1 VRRLLL
7 ALALGACLAALAATT
22 AASSATGTRWLQI
35 RFTGPGGRR
44 DRLVVGLPSWYG
56 PRDDPPLPLVIS
68 PHSRGLTPWQ
78 EARRWGDLPGRFGI
92 AVVNTGLHGRVIP
105 RRSWAWPP
113 DIAEMADLPGLLP
126 RFLPY
131 LRIDPNRIYAA
142 GDSMGGQET
151 LMLVAR
157 RPDLFA
163 AAVAADPVTNFAR
176 RWYQFPASGESSGEQ
191 SAATLEVGATPRRA
205 RWLYVRRSPL
215 FFARTFAFSGVPIQ
229 LWWNPQDTVVIRE
242 GSTQTGD
249 FYRAV
254 KRLNSQAPLVARLDH
269 TMHGWS
275 FKYDHQLPE
284 MVRFLLTH
292 SRHGP
297 PATGFAYASWEPRAT
312 IWGWHVHALDPDH
325 GLWSMWNVTRR
336 GLVADSPAGLVIEP
350 PGGRAVAVPPGLHDV
365 DLVSRLLLLPRS
377 AAGRRSAAD
386 VAAQAPSAGRA
397 TSPAGSRRGSPGSRP
412 RA

>member
-1 VRRLLL
+1 MQRPAL
-7 ALALGACLAALAATT
+7 ALALLAALSGAT
-22 AASSATGTRWLQI
+22 AAHAASGTRWIQV
-35 RFTGPGGRR
+35 RFTGPGHGR
-44 DRLVVGLPSWYG
+44 DRVVVGLPAWYG
-56 PRDDPPLPLVIS
+56 PRDHPPLPLVIS

-78 EARRWGDLPGRFGI
+78 EARRWGDLPGRFRI
-92 AVVNTGLHGRVIP
+92 VVVNTGLHGRVIP

-113 DIAEMADLPGLLP
+113 DIAEMADLPRLLP

-131 LRIDPNRIYAA
+131 LRIDPKRVYAA

-176 RWYQFPASGESSGEQ
+176 RWYQFPISGESWGEQ
-191 SAATLEVGATPRRA
+191 AAATREVGGTPRRA

-215 FFARTFAFSGVPIQ
+215 FFARTFAFSGVPLQ
-229 LWWNPQDTVVIRE
+229 LWWNPKDTVVIAE
-242 GSTQTGD
+242 GSAQTGD

-254 KRLNSQAPLVARLDH
+254 KRLNPRAPVVARLDH

-284 MVRFLLTH
+284 MVRFLLAH
-292 SRHGP
+292 RRHRP
-297 PATGFAYASWEPRAT
+297 PAGGFAYASWEPRAT
-312 IWGWHVHALDPDH
+312 IWGWSVRALDPDH
-325 GLWSMWNVTRR
+325 GVWSIWNVTRR
-336 GLVADSPAGLVIEP
+336 GLAADSPAGLVIEP
-350 PGGRAVAVPPGLHDV
+350 PGGGAVAVPPGRQQIA
-365 DLVSRLLLLPRS
+365 LVSRLRRPLRS
-377 AAGRRSAAD
+377 PAGTRSAAD
-386 VAAQAPSAGRA
+386 AAARAPAEGRA
-397 TSPAGSRRGSPGSRP
+397 ASHADSRRGSTGSRP

>member
-1 VRRLLL
+1 V
-7 ALALGACLAALAATT
+7 
-22 AASSATGTRWLQI
+22 

-44 DRLVVGLPSWYG
+44 DRLVIGLPAWYG
-56 PRDDPPLPLVIS
+56 PHDDPPLPLVIS

-78 EARRWGDLPGRFGI
+78 EARRWGELPGRFGI
-92 AVVNTGLHGRVIP
+92 AVANTGLHGRVIP

-113 DIAEMADLPGLLP
+113 DIAEMTDVPRLLP
-126 RFLPY
+126 RFLPW
-131 LRIDPNRIYAA
+131 LRIDPNRVYAA

-163 AAVAADPVTNFAR
+163 AAVAADAVTNFAR
-176 RWYQFPASGESSGEQ
+176 RWYQFPVSGESWGEQ
-191 SAATLEVGATPRRA
+191 SAATREVGATPGRA

-215 FFARTFAFSGVPIQ
+215 FFARTFAFSDVPLQ
-229 LWWNPQDTVVIRE
+229 LWWNPKDTVVIRE

-249 FYRAV
+249 FYRTV
-254 KRLNSQAPLVARLDH
+254 KRLNPRAPIVARLDH

-284 MVRFLLTH
+284 MVRFLLAH
-292 SRHGP
+292 RRHGP
-297 PATGFAYASWEPRAT
+297 PAGFAYASWEPRAT
-312 IWGWHVHALDPDH
+312 IWRWRVHALDPDH
-325 GLWSMWNVTRR
+325 GLWSIRDVTPR

-350 PGGRAVAVPPGLHDV
+350 PGGRAMAVPSGLHAIDFA
-365 DLVSRLLLLPRS
+365 SRLLRLQRS
-377 AAGRRSAAD
+377 PAGKGSAAD
-386 VAAQAPSAGRA
+386 VDAQAPAAGRA
-397 TSPAGSRRGSPGSRP
+397 ASPAGSRRGSTGSRP